1 MSETP
6 RPPRAWVGAL
16 LLAALACMAWGC
28 ARERPPSG
36 ASSEGSPRTRA
47 LKLLRDGEP
56 REAVR
61 VLEAGR
67 KRGDPDDAMLLGEAA
82 LRCGQYAKARN
93 AFREVLAAR
102 PDDLDASVRLAR
114 IDFLEARYQDS
125 LKQLDWILARSPEDR
140 EARALRSRIRLRL
153 EDLEGA
159 AADAR
164 RWSELLPSDPEP
176 LTILGSVKMRQGNA
190 EEAIGLLRRAVELD
204 PAHLESRLELARAYQ
219 RTGQKRLADE
229 TFREAGR
236 LERELRRRARERAEA
251 SYHRIHALDLLD
263 KGKPREAVQ
272 VFADA
277 LAHDPSDPDLLVE
290 AAEAALIA
298 KDPQEAKGYLD
309 RAVKIA
315 PSRAAVRRAR
325 GETLL
330 TLGDAEAAILDLQEA
345 ARLDPADPA
354 PHHLLAQAYD
364 ALNRPEAET
373 ERATAESLEREGR
386 LPPAEEDHP

>member
-1 MSETP
+1 MPEALT
-6 RPPRAWVGAL
+6 RRRWGVAL
-16 LLAALACMAWGC
+16 LLTAVACMAWGC
-28 ARERPPSG
+28 AKEQPPGAPREGGRR
-36 ASSEGSPRTRA
+36 ARA
-47 LKLLRDGEP
+47 LQLLREGEP

-67 KRGDPDDAMLLGEAA
+67 RRGDPDDAMLLGEAA
-82 LRCGQYAKARN
+82 LRCGQYAKARG

-102 PDDLDASVRLAR
+102 PDDLAASLRLAR

-176 LTILGSVKMRQGNA
+176 LTILGSVKMRQGSA
-190 EEAIGLLRRAVELD
+190 AEAIDLLRRAVELD
-204 PAHLESRLELARAYQ
+204 PTHLESRLELARAYQ
-219 RTGQKRLADE
+219 RSGQKRLAEE

-236 LERELRRRARERAEA
+236 LEREQRRRARDRAEA
-251 SYHRIHALDLLD
+251 SYHRIHALDLLA
-263 KGKPREAVQ
+263 KGKPREALE
-272 VFADA
+272 VFGDA
-277 LAHDPSDPDLLVE
+277 LAHDPTDPDLLSE
-290 AAEAALIA
+290 AAEAALAA
-298 KDPQEAKGYLD
+298 KDPQEAKELLD
-309 RAVKIA
+309 RAVRIA

-330 TLGDAEAAILDLQEA
+330 TLGEAEAAIVELQEA
-345 ARLDPADPA
+345 ARIDPADPA
-354 PHHLLAQAYD
+354 PHRLLAQAYD
-364 ALNRPEAET
+364 ALHRPEAER
-373 ERATAESLEREGR
+373 ERALAESLEREGR
-386 LPPAEEDHP
+386 LPPAAEDSP